1 MQKTIDQIADLIREK
16 ANEALNDLVL
26 SDCYIDIRDRDIQ
39 EIIDECFGESVEFT
53 HGELQCMLR
62 VIPFAQ
68 AYIRLARP
76 YHALAPGIMTP
87 EQADH
92 QQDKMLS
99 QTEELARKVQ
109 NMESRLTP

>member
-1 MQKTIDQIADLIREK
+1 MQKTIDQIADLFRDK
-16 ANEALNDLVL
+16 AQEALNELV
-26 SDCYIDIRDRDIQ
+26 SSGCM
-39 EIIDECFGESVEFT
+39 IDECFGENVEFT
-53 HGELQCMLR
+53 HGELACMLS
-62 VIPFAQ
+62 VISYAQ
-68 AYIRLARP
+68 AYLRLARP

-99 QTEELARKVQ
+99 QADELARKVR

>member
-1 MQKTIDQIADLIREK
+1 MKKTIDQIADLIREK

-39 EIIDECFGESVEFT
+39 DIIDEYLGESVEFT
-53 HGELQCMLR
+53 HDELECMLSA
-62 VIPFAQ
+62 ISFAQ
-68 AYIRLARP
+68 AYLRLARP

-99 QTEELARKVQ
+99 QADELARKVR

>member
-1 MQKTIDQIADLIREK
+1 MQKTIDQIADLFRDK
-16 ANEALNDLVL
+16 AQDALNDLVS
-26 SDCYIDIRDRDIQ
+26 SDCMININAHDIQ

-53 HGELQCMLR
+53 HGEFECMLSA
-62 VIPFAQ
+62 ISFAQ

-99 QTEELARKVQ
+99 QTDELARKVR